1 MQREARADGE
11 AALRARARLE
21 LSPEGGDS
29 LAHAHEAAAFAGDA
43 GGDPAAA
50 VDDLDRERVVL
61 VTYSHGRARLAGVL
75 ERVGQRFLDDAVG
88 GEIEAGR
95 QRARVSLHAQ
105 GDGQPG
111 LADLL
116 AQPLQLAEAR
126 GGVEPRG
133 ILRAPDDAAGLD
145 AAPGLGQLE

>member
-61 VTYSHGRARLAGVL
+61 VTYSHRRARLAGVL
-75 ERVGQRFLDDAVG
+75 ERVGQRLLNDAVG

-95 QRARVSLHAQ
+95 QRARLSHHRENH
-105 GDGQPG
+105 GQAALPH
-111 LADLL
+111 
-116 AQPLQLAEAR
+116 
-126 GGVEPRG
+126 
-133 ILRAPDDAAGLD
+133 LRA
-145 AAPGLGQLE
+145 QRLELALSLIHI